1 MRAMQPDPSAAS
13 GVEPVS
19 LHINPYAVGDHGW
32 RGLTIPGNHK
42 RKWYTVLHNDKVLVT
57 ALLLMPGEVSI
68 RHSHESGELS
78 IHYAGEMRPQVTW
91 NPPGL
96 LHGGRPPQ
104 QDVAQAVA
112 ENLLAQDQALRSDN
126 PEVAALVEQI
136 MQLQRQMQMLQRQL
150 HERLRPEPTPRVI
163 VDILFPPF
171 RTTIDDP
178 ECPEKKTVTG
188 QWFD

>member
-1 MRAMQPDPSAAS
+1 MAQDTAAS
-13 GVEPVS
+13 RPSESTS
-19 LHINPYAVGDHGW
+19 LHINPYTVAEHGW
-32 RGLTIPGNHK
+32 RGLTVPGNHK

-78 IHYAGEMRPQVTW
+78 IHYNGEMRPGVTW
-91 NPPGL
+91 NPPGV
-96 LHGGRPPQ
+96 LHGGPQ
-104 QDVAQAVA
+104 PGLSLGA
-112 ENLLAQDQALRSDN
+112 ELAAGLADRGALLRSEN
-126 PEVAALVEQI
+126 PDVVALANHIILLEE
-136 MQLQRQMQMLQRQL
+136 QLQEMRRMLQ
-150 HERLRPEPTPRVI
+150 ERLRPEPAPRVI

-178 ECPEKKTVTG
+178 TSPEKKTVTG